1 MFKLWLYKCLWQ
13 DFKQTLNKLETSS
26 PDRDEH
32 KRKKTLRQWRFL
44 TTQKKRYIFIFWK
57 PEKHFGSGHQP
68 GMHGQPQRLLQ
79 DLGLEHITSILGK
92 PCNKGLHFLSIY
104 IYRYKHIYI
113 YVYSS
118 RELTYPTWFGKC
130 TDLTPP
136 HYVATSRSVGN
147 LSPTYWQHVANQ
159 GND

>member
-1 MFKLWLYKCLWQ
+1 MALTGFQ
-13 DFKQTLNKLETSS
+13 ANIKQIGDIF
-26 PDRDEH
+26 PDRYEH
-32 KRKKTLRQWRFL
+32 KRRNLSDNCAFSQRQALR
-44 TTQKKRYIFIFWK
+44 FIFRSRRNTLEADTNQECMDNLRGCCRIW
-57 PEKHFGSGHQP
+57 E
-68 GMHGQPQRLLQ
+68 M
-79 DLGLEHITSILGK
+79 EHITSILGK

-104 IYRYKHIYI
+104 IYRYKNMYIYI
-113 YVYSS
+113 YSS

-147 LSPTYWQHVANQ
+147 LSPTYWQHVAIQ